1 MNREE
6 LPPTAPPDE
15 SPPEHPRG
23 LMARFRNYFL
33 TGLIVAGP
41 VAITLYLTWWFVNWV
56 DSIVRPFVPTAYRPE
71 TYLPFGLPGSGLIVA
86 VIALTLLGFLTANL
100 IGRTLVDLGE
110 RLLGRMPV
118 VRAIYRG
125 LKQVF
130 ETLFSGKGSSFRRV
144 GLVEFPSPGMWS
156 IVLISQSPSVN
167 IASQLPGE
175 EEHISVF
182 LPCAPNPTTGFF
194 FYVPKSKIIE
204 VEMSTE
210 DAATLIMSAGVVQPG
225 SDPQKRSRRTG
236 RHGERGARGEFGRAA
251 AGAGEG
257 GGIELSRHSRSAS
270 KHANRRRDKMV
281 CSAARNDDSH
291 LPRSAARLHRVH
303 IDKAAP
309 QRLAALALQFRIV
322 LHDPQRLVARLRDQ
336 LGVDVGAGDAIAG
349 QAALADA
356 EHVAFAAQFQ
366 ILLGNPKAVGGLADH
381 LQPRLRHLAERLL
394 VEQQAGRRL
403 RAAPD
408 PAAQLVQ
415 LREPEALGVLDHH
428 DGRGGDVDADLD
440 HRGRDQKPDLVGGEL
455 RHHAVFLGPL
465 HLAMDQTNPVAEALP
480 QLSNRSVA
488 LVRCSVPSASDSST
502 SGQIQ

>member
-6 LPPTAPPDE
+6 LPPTA
-15 SPPEHPRG
+15 SPEEPLPEAHHAG

-56 DSIVRPFVPTAYRPE
+56 DSIVRPFVPTVYRPE

-86 VIALTLLGFLTANL
+86 VVALTLLGFLTANL

-130 ETLFSGKGSSFRRV
+130 ETLFSGKGSSFRKV

-204 VEMSTE
+204 VDMSTE

-225 SDPQKRSRRTG
+225 SDPQKRN
-236 RHGERGARGEFGRAA
+236 A
-251 AGAGEG
+251 
-257 GGIELSRHSRSAS
+257 
-270 KHANRRRDKMV
+270 
-281 CSAARNDDSH
+281 
-291 LPRSAARLHRVH
+291 
-303 IDKAAP
+303 
-309 QRLAALALQFRIV
+309 AALAGMVNAAR
-322 LHDPQRLVARLRDQ
+322 VANS
-336 LGVDVGAGDAIAG
+336 
-349 QAALADA
+349 AALQP
-356 EHVAFAAQFQ
+356 AQV
-366 ILLGNPKAVGGLADH
+366 KVK
-381 LQPRLRHLAERLL
+381 
-394 VEQQAGRRL
+394 VE
-403 RAAPD
+403 
-408 PAAQLVQ
+408 
-415 LREPEALGVLDHH
+415 
-428 DGRGGDVDADLD
+428 
-440 HRGRDQKPDLVGGEL
+440 
-455 RHHAVFLGPL
+455 
-465 HLAMDQTNPVAEALP
+465 
-480 QLSNRSVA
+480 
-488 LVRCSVPSASDSST
+488 
-502 SGQIQ
+502 